1 MFHLQLI
8 LCKCNFFSFLQS
20 DDDEV
25 FLNFDT
31 RRPARLRPDEEVV
44 FNFASGR
51 KRQRSQTSDDDF
63 SDFDL
68 PYEEDYDDSA
78 FFDPM
83 AEVPNSNVTSAASS
97 TYDSATSTPATTMV
111 STPPQPLLLHLLEV
125 GLLALL
131 DVGPEQRRCLPHL
144 HSAAL
149 PHL

>member
-51 KRQRSQTSDDDF
+51 KRQRSQTSDDDDF

-78 FFDPM
+78 FFDPSE
-83 AEVPNSNVTSAASS
+83 EVPNSNVTSAASS
-97 TYDSATSTPATTMV
+97 ANVSAISKPASTPDSTPAE
-111 STPPQPLLLHLLEV
+111 STLESRIN
-125 GLLALL
+125 
-131 DVGPEQRRCLPHL
+131 EQVVY
-144 HSAAL
+144 
-149 PHL
+149 